1 MILKRITIVTLSK
14 SQILITFVNDNN
26 YKKKTMQEA
35 NDFVEKLEKILAY
48 FQLSASAFADKIGVQ
63 RSSLSHLLSGR
74 NKPSLE
80 FAVKVAETFPEVD
93 LYWFLMNKG
102 SFPKS
107 NISAPI
113 TSFDKNN
120 LKSEEK
126 ISSTEQKNQSIP
138 SSNAE
143 NIDKIIVFYT
153 NGTFTTHHPKK

>member
-1 MILKRITIVTLSK
+1 
-14 SQILITFVNDNN
+14 
-26 YKKKTMQEA
+26 MQDA

-74 NKPSLE
+74 NKPGLE
-80 FAVKVAETFPEVD
+80 FAVKVAEAFPEVD
-93 LYWFLMNKG
+93 LYWFLMDKG

-107 NISAPI
+107 NSSAPI
-113 TSFDKNN
+113 SSFEKNN
-120 LKSEEK
+120 LKPEEK
-126 ISSTEQKNQSIP
+126 NSNIEPKSNFVP
-138 SSNAE
+138 SSNTE